1 MPPSQTV
8 PKSSE
13 SPEHQAASSA
23 DTVSDGPF
31 DEQFLARI
39 RDFSASDLTAAAA
52 LDLLGRLIA
61 HVPVASKD
69 DLDKIKLVD
78 KLINTARHM
87 METKLKMDDAAIV
100 MKRLDDMEAQIEQLS
115 K

>member
-1 MPPSQTV
+1 MTNIL

-13 SPEHQAASSA
+13 FPEDESTPGTDAISE
-23 DTVSDGPF
+23 GLF
-31 DEQFLARI
+31 DEPFLAQI
-39 RDFSASDLTAAAA
+39 DDFAGSDFTATSA

-61 HVPVASKD
+61 HVPAASKD

-87 METKLKMDDAAIV
+87 METKLKMDDAAAV
-100 MKRLDDMEAQIEQLS
+100 MKRLEDMETQIEQLS
-115 K
+115 R

>member
-1 MPPSQTV
+1 MTRTALN
-8 PKSSE
+8 SSGFSE
-13 SPEHQAASSA
+13 NKASPIVDSVAEGA
-23 DTVSDGPF
+23 F
-31 DEQFLARI
+31 DEQFLAQI
-39 RDFSASDLTAAAA
+39 SDFESSDFTAGAA

-69 DLDKIKLVD
+69 SMEKIKLLD

-87 METKLKMDDAAIV
+87 METKLKMDDAAAV
-100 MKRLDDMEAQIEQLS
+100 MKRLEDMEAQIEQLS

>member
-1 MPPSQTV
+1 MTNIL
-8 PKSSE
+8 PKSSG
-13 SPEHQAASSA
+13 SPDERPSTYDDTASR
-23 DTVSDGPF
+23 DVF
-31 DEQFLARI
+31 DEQFLAHI
-39 RDFSASDLTAAAA
+39 GDFAGSGFTATSA
-52 LDLLGRLIA
+52 LDLLGTLIA

-87 METKLKMDDAAIV
+87 METKLKMDDAAAV